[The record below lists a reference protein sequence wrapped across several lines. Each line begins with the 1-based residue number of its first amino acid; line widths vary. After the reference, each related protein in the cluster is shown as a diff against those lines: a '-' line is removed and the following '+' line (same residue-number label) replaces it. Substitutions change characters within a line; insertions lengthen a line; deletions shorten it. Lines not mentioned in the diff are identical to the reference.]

1 MLDKDIVYRKTQRG
15 VDALAIRQ
23 GGLTPR
29 QRSLLIL
36 VDGRRNGQELATLGA
51 ACGEVAELLNAML
64 TEGYVE
70 RLGTAPA
77 AVEARRATAAPAPA
91 PAPLP
96 LAQVRIQ
103 AVRRLNDMLGPA
115 AVDMCLRLEKAQSL
129 QEFRAT
135 LHRVEA
141 SLGQVVGSQRAAAF
155 VSDMEKLGAA

>member
-36 VDGRRNGQELATLGA
+36 VDGRRNAQELTTLGA

-70 RLGTAPA
+70 RTGAAPA
-77 AVEARRATAAPAPA
+77 AVEARRGTAAPA

-141 SLGQVVGSQRAAAF
+141 SLQQAVGSQRAAAF
-155 VSDMEKLGAA
+155 VSEMEKLGAA

>member
-1 MLDKDIVYRKTQRG
+1 MLDKDSVYRKTQRG
-15 VDALAIRQ
+15 VDALAVRQ

-36 VDGRRNGQELATLGA
+36 VDGRRNAQELATLGA
-51 ACGEVAELLNAML
+51 ACGDVAELLNAML

-70 RLGTAPA
+70 RLGPAPA
-77 AVEARRATAAPAPA
+77 AVEARAQAVPAA
-91 PAPLP
+91 LP

-129 QEFRAT
+129 QEFRAA

-141 SLGQVVGSQRAAAF
+141 TLGQAVGSQRAAAF